1 MEQIGE
7 RLVWSYIPWTN
18 IALPFGGVNVL
29 TLFNAFVVMA
39 CLFLFSYWAVRRFAS
54 LPGRAQYMLE
64 LYCGIFDGLVT
75 SSLEFETREENRRF
89 FPLIGALFLFLLLSN
104 FMGFFPT
111 SLFEEPTADINCTL
125 SLGLMG
131 VSIATFC
138 AIRVKGMWG
147 YTKELLGP
155 MWDAEEGASTLAV
168 VLGKASS
175 LFFFPLNVIGEMAKI
190 VSISF
195 RLFGNIIGGSIIIV
209 VVTNLVWNFSW
220 LAAGLDLF
228 FIFFVGTVQAFV
240 FTMLTLTYIAVA
252 IK

>member
-1 MEQIGE
+1 MERIGE
-7 RLVWSYIPWTN
+7 RPVWHYLPWTD
-18 IALPFGGVNVL
+18 IELPLWGVNIL
-29 TLFNAFVVMA
+29 TLLNAFAVMSF
-39 CLFLFSYWAVRRFAS
+39 LLLFSYWAVRRFAAM
-54 LPGRAQYMLE
+54 PGRAQYMME
-64 LYCGIFDGLVT
+64 LYTGIFDGLVT

-89 FPLIGALFLFLLLSN
+89 FPLIGTLFLFLLLSN

-111 SLFEEPTADINCTL
+111 SLFTEPTADINCTL

-138 AIRVKGMWG
+138 SIRVKGLWG
-147 YTKELLGP
+147 YIKELLGP
-155 MWDAEEGASTLAV
+155 MWEVEDASFWAAV
-168 VLGKASS
+168 AGKLSA

-209 VVTNLVWNFSW
+209 VVSHLVWNFSW